1 MKTNKIR
8 LALIKML
15 GGSPKGICVSPYSSA
30 PVFKNTNYN
39 VVKIAACGT
48 LFSEQGR
55 EYVES
60 EIACNV
66 ARQMREKGV
75 MEFSTSIENGS
86 KVITAT
92 AYVCLK
98 EVEK

>member
-1 MKTNKIR
+1 MNKIR

-15 GGSPKGICVSPYSSA
+15 GGSHRWICVSPYSSA

-60 EIACNV
+60 EIACRI
-66 ARQMREKGV
+66 AQQMRTKGV
-75 MEFSTSIENGS
+75 IEFSTEIENGS
-86 KVITAT
+86 KVIKAT

-98 EVEK
+98 EVEI